1 MSMLS
6 LNIIFSVLYFS
17 VFRIPAFIY
26 LFKLNNGNT
35 KVVFEIWL
43 KLTMK
48 KAVNT
53 QAINLRQKAKH
64 NMINL
69 FNSFMTQV
77 PITKNSPLICSAN
90 QWTGF
95 YMMGTSV
102 VKKLRTMILAWG
114 NQPIELQVKKSNWKL
129 LVGFYMIGTLA
140 INGLKYLLLSTAFQ
154 VNKKKFGPKSKLFEI
169 RKKYS
174 TKF

>member
-1 MSMLS
+1 MSTLS
-6 LNIIFSVLYFS
+6 LSIIFSVLYFS

-48 KAVNT
+48 KVVNT

-69 FNSFMTQV
+69 FNSFMKQV
-77 PITKNSPLICSAN
+77 PITKKQSIDLLCKSMD
-90 QWTGF
+90 WFLYDGD
-95 YMMGTSV
+95 
-102 VKKLRTMILAWG
+102 LRREKVEDDDPSM
-114 NQPIELQVKKSNWKL
+114 
-129 LVGFYMIGTLA
+129 
-140 INGLKYLLLSTAFQ
+140 
-154 VNKKKFGPKSKLFEI
+154 
-169 RKKYS
+169 RKPAYWIAS
-174 TKF
+174 